1 MATHI
6 TEGSKAPSFTSK
18 DQNGTPV
25 SLSDYKGK
33 KVILF
38 FYPED
43 DTPPSLLLL
52 QLMNR
57 KQQQVISIIVNIGL
71 NINFSLKRVAADLI
85 AGFI

>member
-1 MATHI
+1 M
-6 TEGSKAPSFTSK
+6 GFTSIPYF
-18 DQNGTPV
+18 DVTP
-25 SLSDYKGK
+25 SQ
-33 KVILF
+33 
-38 FYPED
+38 YPAAGAP
-43 DTPPSLLLL
+43 PPSLLLL